1 MPLLLMCRLAR
12 AEVDALCPEFCGTT
26 RLRSA
31 TEDVCLPGDLEVN
44 KSCSHDRG
52 LQFCFQQSTSNSAR
66 PQIDLLFRVR
76 WHRLLH
82 QDIPDLEATRG
93 FEYAGHLLQGREFVR
108 QQVEDSVG
116 DDHIGPAIRDR

>member
-12 AEVDALCPEFCGTT
+12 AEVDALCPEFCGTA

-31 TEDVCLPGDLEVN
+31 TEDVRLPGDLEVN
-44 KSCSHDRG
+44 ESRCHDCG

-66 PQIDLLFRVR
+66 PQIDLLFRVL
-76 WHRLLH
+76 WHFLLH

-93 FEYAGHLLQGREFVR
+93 FEYAGHLLQGREFVW

-116 DDHIGPAIRDR
+116 DDHIGPAIRDG